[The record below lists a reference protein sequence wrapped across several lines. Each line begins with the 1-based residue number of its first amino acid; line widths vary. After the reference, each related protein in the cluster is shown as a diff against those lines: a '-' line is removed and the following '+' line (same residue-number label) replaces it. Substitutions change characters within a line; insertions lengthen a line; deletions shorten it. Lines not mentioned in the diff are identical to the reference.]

1 MRKQIMSDNQPTE
14 AKVQRLKQVSP
25 IWIVPLVAL
34 GIGIWMFVQYL
45 NSQGPVI
52 TIRLPN
58 ASGIEVGKTAIKSL
72 NVKVGVVTKVQLSK
86 DYSYITVTAQM
97 NNDTGRMLKNDT
109 LFWVV
114 KPRIGK
120 GGVSG
125 LDTLLSGSYIEMQP
139 GEGKEDKNHFVALD
153 VPPVAPADAKGLRV
167 ILTSRQAG
175 KLGVGDPVLYDGFT
189 VGRVEQVSFDIN
201 SKRANYQLFI
211 FEPYDSLVRTSSNFI
226 LASGVKVQVGAEGFN
241 VKIGSLESLITGGV
255 TFTTPADDQGSP
267 QLQQKAYYR
276 LYNNRSEVREKMFE
290 QHLDFVMLFSESIR
304 GLKAG
309 APIEYR
315 GIQIGTVQKVPL
327 RLPTSQEG
335 FTSKQIPVLV
345 RIDLGRVYDRSDE
358 GTLASLQQNLEKE
371 FKQGLRATLK
381 TGNLLTGALY
391 IGTDVYK
398 AEKPMKAL
406 TYDGYNLFPTKTG
419 DLAEVQKQLTNLL
432 NKFNKLPVE
441 DTLNSMTATLKASE
455 KTMATMQTTIND
467 LDRLLK
473 QKDTQ
478 ALPGDVRASLKQI
491 QTTLNGFG
499 PDAAPYQNLEGA
511 LTRFEAVMTDLQPV
525 LRQLNEKP
533 NSLVFGDEKTKDP
546 VPVGGR

>member
-1 MRKQIMSDNQPTE
+1 MSDNQPNE
-14 AKVQRLKQVSP
+14 AKVQNLKQISA
-25 IWIVPLVAL
+25 IWIIPVVAL
-34 GIGIWMFVQYL
+34 AIGIWMFVQYL
-45 NSQGPVI
+45 NSKGPEI

-97 NNDTGRMLKNDT
+97 DNDTERMLKNDT
-109 LFWVV
+109 KFWVV

-120 GGVSG
+120 EGVSG
-125 LDTLLSGSYIEMQP
+125 LDTLLSGAYIEMQP
-139 GEGKEDKNHFVALD
+139 GHGKDDKYNFKALE

-167 ILTSRQAG
+167 VLTSHEAG
-175 KLGVGDPVLYDGFT
+175 KLAVGDPVLYDGFT
-189 VGRVEQVSFDIN
+189 VGRVEKTSFDIN
-201 SKRANYQLFI
+201 NKQANYQLFI
-211 FEPYDSLVRTSSNFI
+211 FEPYNRLVRTTSNFI
-226 LASGVKVQVGAEGFN
+226 MQSGMNVQMGAEGFN

-255 TFTTPADDQGSP
+255 TFKTPSDEQGVVQNK
-267 QLQQKAYYR
+267 QLKHYR
-276 LYNNRSEVREKMFE
+276 LFDSAQDYHEKMYDKS
-290 QHLDFVMLFSESIR
+290 LKFVMLFKESIR

-327 RLPTSQEG
+327 RLPTSEEG
-335 FTSKQIPVLV
+335 FTSEEIPVLV
-345 RIDLGRVYDRSDE
+345 RIDLGRVYNHSDE
-358 GTLASLQQNLEKE
+358 GTLESLRAYLEKE
-371 FKQGLRATLK
+371 FKNGLRATLK

-398 AEKPMKAL
+398 GEKPKKPL
-406 TYDGYNLFPTKTG
+406 KYDDYEVFPTKSG
-419 DLAEVQKQLTNLL
+419 GLAEVQKQLTNLL

-455 KTMATMQTTIND
+455 KTMNSAARVTQD
-467 LDRLLK
+467 LDRILK

-478 ALPGDVRASLKQI
+478 TLPSDIKASLKEI
-491 QTTLNGFG
+491 QNTLNGFS
-499 PDAAPYQNLEGA
+499 PNAAAYQNLQGA
-511 LTRFEAVMTDLQPV
+511 LVQFEQVMTELQPV

-533 NSLVFGDEKTKDP
+533 NSLVFGDEKAKDP
-546 VPVGGR
+546 IPVGGRK

>member
-1 MRKQIMSDNQPTE
+1 MSDNQPAE

-34 GIGIWMFVQYL
+34 AIGIWMFVQYL

-139 GEGKEDKNHFVALD
+139 GEGKKDKNHFVALD

-189 VGRVEQVSFDIN
+189 VGRVEKVSFDIN

-255 TFTTPADDQGSP
+255 TFTTPADDQGTP
-267 QLQQKAYYR
+267 QLKQKAYYR
-276 LYNNRSEVREKMFE
+276 LYDTRAAVREKMFE

-358 GTLASLQQNLEKE
+358 GTLASLKVNLEKE

-391 IGTDVYK
+391 VGTDVYK
-398 AEKPMKAL
+398 AEKPVKVM
-406 TYDGYNLFPTKTG
+406 TYDGYEIFPTKPG

-455 KTMATMQTTIND
+455 KTMATMQKTIND

-511 LTRFEAVMTDLQPV
+511 LTRFEAVMTELQPV
-525 LRQLNEKP
+525 LRQINEKP

-546 VPVGGR
+546 VPVGGRK

>member
-1 MRKQIMSDNQPTE
+1 MSDNQPTE

>member
-1 MRKQIMSDNQPTE
+1 MSDNQPAE

-34 GIGIWMFVQYL
+34 AIGIWMFVQYL

-139 GEGKEDKNHFVALD
+139 GEGKKDKNHFVALD

-167 ILTSRQAG
+167 ILTSREAG

-189 VGRVEQVSFDIN
+189 VGRVEKVSFDIN

-226 LASGVKVQVGAEGFN
+226 LASGVQVQMGAEGFN

-255 TFTTPADDQGSP
+255 TFTTPADEQGTP
-267 QLQQKAYYR
+267 QLKQKAYYR
-276 LYNNRSEVREKMFE
+276 LYDTRTAVREKMFE

-358 GTLASLQQNLEKE
+358 GTLASLKANLEKE

-391 IGTDVYK
+391 VGTDVYK
-398 AEKPMKAL
+398 AEKPIKLM
-406 TYDGYNLFPTKTG
+406 TYDGYEVFPTKAG

-455 KTMATMQTTIND
+455 KTMATMQKTIND

-511 LTRFEAVMTDLQPV
+511 LTRFEAVMTELQPV
-525 LRQLNEKP
+525 LRQINEKP

-546 VPVGGR
+546 VPVGGRK

>member
-1 MRKQIMSDNQPTE
+1 MSDNQPAE

-34 GIGIWMFVQYL
+34 AIGIWMFVQYL

-139 GEGKEDKNHFVALD
+139 GEGKKDKDHFVALD

-189 VGRVEQVSFDIN
+189 VGRVEKVSFDIN

-255 TFTTPADDQGSP
+255 TFTTPADDQGTP
-267 QLQQKAYYR
+267 QLKQKAYYR
-276 LYNNRSEVREKMFE
+276 LYDNRTAVREKMFE
-290 QHLDFVMLFSESIR
+290 RHLDFVMLFSESIR

-335 FTSKQIPVLV
+335 FTSKQIPVLI

-358 GTLASLQQNLEKE
+358 GTLASLKTNLEKE
-371 FKQGLRATLK
+371 FKLGLRATLK

-398 AEKPMKAL
+398 AEKPVKQM
-406 TYDGYNLFPTKTG
+406 TYDGYDLFPTKTG

-455 KTMATMQTTIND
+455 KTMATMQKAIND

-511 LTRFEAVMTDLQPV
+511 LTRFEAVMTELQPV
-525 LRQLNEKP
+525 LRQINEKP

-546 VPVGGR
+546 VPVGGRK

>member
-1 MRKQIMSDNQPTE
+1 MSDNQPTE

-398 AEKPMKAL
+398 AEKPMKTL

>member
-1 MRKQIMSDNQPTE
+1 MSDNQPTE

-25 IWIVPLVAL
+25 IWIVPLLAL
-34 GIGIWMFVQYL
+34 GIGLWMFVQYL

-58 ASGIEVGKTAIKSL
+58 ASGIDVGKTAIKSL

-109 LFWVV
+109 MFWVV

-120 GGVSG
+120 GGISG

-139 GEGKEDKNHFVALD
+139 GDGKEDKNHFVALD

-175 KLGVGDPVLYDGFT
+175 KLDVGDPVLYDGFT
-189 VGRVEQVSFDIN
+189 VGRVEKVNFDIN

-255 TFTTPADDQGSP
+255 TFTTPADDQGRS
-267 QLQQKAYYR
+267 QLKQKAYYR
-276 LYNNRSEVREKMFE
+276 LYNNDAEVREKMFE

-358 GTLASLQQNLEKE
+358 GTLASLQENLEKE

-398 AEKPMKAL
+398 AEKPIKAL
-406 TYDGYNLFPTKTG
+406 KYDGYDIFPTKTG

-432 NKFNKLPVE
+432 DKFNKLPVE

-511 LTRFEAVMTDLQPV
+511 LTRFESVMTELQPV

>member
-1 MRKQIMSDNQPTE
+1 MSDNQPTE

-34 GIGIWMFVQYL
+34 AIGIWMFVQYL

-52 TIRLPN
+52 TLRLPN

-97 NNDTGRMLKNDT
+97 DSDTGRMLKNDT

-139 GEGKEDKNHFVALD
+139 GKGKKDKHHFVALD

-211 FEPYDSLVRTSSNFI
+211 FEPYDSLVRTSSDFI
-226 LASGVKVQVGAEGFN
+226 LASGVQVKVGAEGFN

-255 TFTTPADDQGSP
+255 TFTTPVDDQGSS
-267 QLQQKAYYR
+267 QLKQKAYYR
-276 LYNNRSEVREKMFE
+276 LYDNAAEVREKMFE

-345 RIDLGRVYDRSDE
+345 RIDLGRVYDHTDE
-358 GTLASLQQNLEKE
+358 GTLASLHANLEKE

-398 AEKPMKAL
+398 GEKPIHTL
-406 TYDGYNLFPTKTG
+406 EYDGYDIFPTKTG

-432 NKFNKLPVE
+432 DKFNKLPVE

-511 LTRFEAVMTDLQPV
+511 LTRFEAVMTELQPV

>member
-1 MRKQIMSDNQPTE
+1 MSDNQPTE

-267 QLQQKAYYR
+267 QLHQKAYYR

>member
-1 MRKQIMSDNQPTE
+1 MSDNQPTE

-34 GIGIWMFVQYL
+34 AIGIWMFVQYL

-52 TIRLPN
+52 TLRLPN

-97 NNDTGRMLKNDT
+97 DNDTGRMLKNDT

-139 GEGKEDKNHFVALD
+139 GEGKQDKHHFVALD

-226 LASGVKVQVGAEGFN
+226 LASGVQVKVGAEGFN

-255 TFTTPADDQGSP
+255 TFTTPVDDQGSS
-267 QLQQKAYYR
+267 QLKQKAYYR
-276 LYNNRSEVREKMFE
+276 LYDNAAEVREKMFE

-345 RIDLGRVYDRSDE
+345 RIDLGRVYDHTDE
-358 GTLASLQQNLEKE
+358 GTLASLHANLEKE

-398 AEKPMKAL
+398 GEKPIHAL
-406 TYDGYNLFPTKTG
+406 EYDGYDIFPTKTG

-432 NKFNKLPVE
+432 DKFNKLPVE

-511 LTRFEAVMTDLQPV
+511 LTRFEAVMTELQPV

>member
-1 MRKQIMSDNQPTE
+1 MSDNQPAE

-34 GIGIWMFVQYL
+34 AIGIWMFVQYL

-97 NNDTGRMLKNDT
+97 NNGTGRMLKNNT

-139 GEGKEDKNHFVALD
+139 GVGKKDKNHFVALD

-189 VGRVEQVSFDIN
+189 VGRVEKVSFDIN
-201 SKRANYQLFI
+201 TKRANYQLFI
-211 FEPYDSLVRTSSNFI
+211 FEPYDRLVRTSSNFI
-226 LASGVKVQVGAEGFN
+226 LASGVQVKVGAEGFN

-255 TFTTPADDQGSP
+255 KFTTAADDQGTP
-267 QLQQKAYYR
+267 QLKQKSYYR
-276 LYNNRSEVREKMFE
+276 LYDNQKAVREKMFE

-335 FTSKQIPVLV
+335 FKSKQIPVLI
-345 RIDLGRVYDRSDE
+345 RIDLGRVFEHSDE
-358 GTLASLQQNLEKE
+358 GTLVSLKENLEKE
-371 FKQGLRATLK
+371 FKLGLRATLK

-398 AEKPMKAL
+398 AEKPIKL
-406 TYDGYNLFPTKTG
+406 KTYDGYEIFPTKPG

-455 KTMATMQTTIND
+455 KTMAAMRKTIND

-491 QTTLNGFG
+491 QTTLNGLG
-499 PDAAPYQNLEGA
+499 PDAALYQNLEGA
-511 LTRFEAVMTDLQPV
+511 LTRFEAVMIELQPV
-525 LRQLNEKP
+525 LRQINEKP
-533 NSLVFGDEKTKDP
+533 NSLVFGDEKTQDP

>member
-1 MRKQIMSDNQPTE
+1 MSDNQPAE

-34 GIGIWMFVQYL
+34 AIGIWMFVQYL

-139 GEGKEDKNHFVALD
+139 GEGKKDKNHFVALD

-167 ILTSRQAG
+167 ILTSREAG

-189 VGRVEQVSFDIN
+189 VGRVEKVSFDIN

-226 LASGVKVQVGAEGFN
+226 LASGVQVQMGAEGFN

-255 TFTTPADDQGSP
+255 TFTTPADEQGTP
-267 QLQQKAYYR
+267 QLKQKAYYR
-276 LYNNRSEVREKMFE
+276 LYDTRTAVREKMFE

-358 GTLASLQQNLEKE
+358 GTLASLKTNLEKE

-391 IGTDVYK
+391 VGTDVYK
-398 AEKPMKAL
+398 AEKPIKLM
-406 TYDGYNLFPTKTG
+406 TYDGYEVFPTKAG

-455 KTMATMQTTIND
+455 KTMATMQKTIND

-511 LTRFEAVMTDLQPV
+511 LTRFEAVMTELQPV
-525 LRQLNEKP
+525 LRQINEKP

-546 VPVGGR
+546 VPVGGRK